1 MYCKHCGARID
12 GDSQFCPQCGSPVQG
27 TGGFRQ
33 QQNWQRPA
41 RPFAQPQR
49 QAAWRE
55 SGRRSARRRGPVSAG
70 FQGRLFGIPISGKTA
85 IIILIVLVIV
95 CIILNKTGV
104 LD

>member
-33 QQNWQRPA
+33 QQNWQQPA
-41 RPFAQPQR
+41 QPFSQPQR

-70 FQGRLFGIPISGKTA
+70 FQGRLFGI
-85 IIILIVLVIV
+85 LVIV